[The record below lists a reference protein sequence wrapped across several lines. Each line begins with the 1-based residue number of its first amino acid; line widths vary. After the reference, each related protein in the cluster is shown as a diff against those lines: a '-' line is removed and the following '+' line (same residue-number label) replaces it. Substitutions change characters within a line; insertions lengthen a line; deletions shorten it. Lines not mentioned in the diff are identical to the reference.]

1 MPSQPGLARAGGVR
15 DWVCPAW
22 RRPRRALTLLRG
34 AQRGGKGQSRGNS
47 AGRGEAPGS
56 LARAALAQRGCPAA
70 AAAGAQSPLRTHAP
84 SRLRAAPPRAR
95 SFGRRRPAAAA
106 ARRSRR
112 GSGRGRRRP
121 GLRGPGPGRRSG
133 RGRAPPAAAVPAA
146 GRAPG
151 PALARRLKP
160 CHRLPTREGSGPH
173 FGRR

>member
-1 MPSQPGLARAGGVR
+1 MR

-70 AAAGAQSPLRTHAP
+70 AAAAAGAQSPLRTHAP

-95 SFGRRRPAAAA
+95 SFGRRRPAAAAA